1 MVFIKKMGGG
11 GRGAGVKYDFLKRK
25 ETVEHIEST
34 F

>member
-11 GRGAGVKYDFLKRK
+11 GSVVKYDFLKRK
-25 ETVEHIEST
+25 GTPGHIEST